1 MNDTQASISIIS
13 ARSKVTEMLKK
24 KKDNVKNLKEEIKE
38 FLQQHQKA
46 ERRQMK
52 LRKSRRNEIFNTEQ
66 RIRD

>member
-24 KKDNVKNLKEEIKE
+24 KKDDVKNLKEEIKE
-38 FLQQHQKA
+38 FLQQHQNA
-46 ERRQMK
+46 ERRQIK

>member
-24 KKDNVKNLKEEIKE
+24 KKDDVKNLKEEIKE

>member
-1 MNDTQASISIIS
+1 MNDNQASISIIS

-24 KKDNVKNLKEEIKE
+24 KKDDVKNLKEEIKE

>member
-1 MNDTQASISIIS
+1 MNDTQASFSIIS

>member
-24 KKDNVKNLKEEIKE
+24 KKDDVKNLKEEIKE

-52 LRKSRRNEIFNTEQ
+52 LRKSRRNEIFNKG
-66 RIRD
+66 